1 MSQET
6 KITIETFKTV
16 IKAIAQSHNMDIMT
30 NHLAQLLVG
39 ALDIKACA
47 IYVLDLE
54 TKQLELVASFG
65 LTTKYLSKGPV
76 LADKSITASLK
87 GEPVIVADVSKDP
100 HVQYPEEARKEGI
113 AAILSIPIMVSGGV
127 LGVLRLY
134 HHETWHISDQDLDSL
149 HLLADFVGL
158 AMTYTSLLN
167 AVCSIDEVIH
177 MGLPVNVLPEFRR
190 RRPSS

>member
-76 LADKSITASLK
+76 LADKSIAASLK

-167 AVCSIDEVIH
+167 AVYSIDEVIH

-190 RRPSS
+190 RRPSG

>member
-76 LADKSITASLK
+76 LADKSIAASLK

-167 AVCSIDEVIH
+167 AVYSIDEVIH

-190 RRPSS
+190 RRPS

>member
-16 IKAIAQSHNMDIMT
+16 IKAIAQSHNLDIMT

-167 AVCSIDEVIH
+167 AVYSIDEVIH

>member
-16 IKAIAQSHNMDIMT
+16 IKAIAQSHNLDIMT

-65 LTTKYLSKGPV
+65 LTTKYLSKGPI
-76 LADKSITASLK
+76 LAEKSIAASVK

-100 HVQYPEEARKEGI
+100 NIQYPEEAQKEGI

-127 LGVLRLY
+127 LAVLRLY

-167 AVCSIDEVIH
+167 AVYSIDEVIH
-177 MGLPVNVLPEFRR
+177 MGLPVNVLPEFKRR
-190 RRPSS
+190 RTSS

>member
-16 IKAIAQSHNMDIMT
+16 IKAIAQSHNLDIMT

-76 LADKSITASLK
+76 LADKSIAASLK

-167 AVCSIDEVIH
+167 AVYSIDEVIH

-190 RRPSS
+190 RRPS